1 MSRKGT
7 LLTMIEDRE
16 CDEPKASRPKAPA
29 SYAFSRNLKPLL
41 SWSHARERLEQA
53 RNYWL
58 ATTRPDSRP
67 HVTPVWGV
75 WVDGA
80 LYFDGHPATR
90 WAHNLAANPALSVH
104 LESGDDVVILEG
116 VAEDLV
122 TEAELGARIVAAW
135 NAKYGR
141 LLPDPAGGGILRLR
155 PRTARAWSTSS
166 LEDGTR
172 WQFDGR

>member
-1 MSRKGT
+1 MS
-7 LLTMIEDRE
+7 EDMKRG
-16 CDEPKASRPKAPA
+16 EPEASRPEAPA
-29 SYAFSRNLKPLL
+29 SYPFSKNLQPMLP
-41 SWSHARERLEQA
+41 WSHVTERLERA

-58 ATTRPDSRP
+58 ATTRPDGRP

-75 WVDGA
+75 WVDGS

-90 WAHNLAANPALSVH
+90 WARNVVANPAVSVH

-116 VAEDLV
+116 TMED
-122 TEAELGARIVAAW
+122 TMTDEELGGRIVAAW

-141 LLPDPAGGGILRLR
+141 LQPDPAGSGMFRMR
-155 PRTARAWSTSS
+155 PRSARAWSTSS

-172 WQFDGR
+172 WQLGKE